1 MGDRREAR
9 LQTADAVMLL
19 RPHAFGW
26 NPETVATNR
35 FQSADAPAGDDIAA
49 RAVEEFDAA
58 VRVLRDAGIE
68 CHVFA
73 DLADRHCADAV
84 FPNNWLSLH
93 SDGTA
98 VLYPMLAPA
107 RRRERRMDLLE
118 QLRGDG
124 SFLFTRLIDLTH
136 HELHGRFLEGTGSV
150 VFDHVDR
157 VAYACRSARTHP
169 VVLEDLCAQLGY
181 RPHLYAAVDADGIPV
196 YHTNVIQMV
205 GERFALLC
213 AEAIAETDRQ
223 SILDSLAASGRRV
236 LRITFTQAREFAGNM
251 LELRAASGA
260 QILVMSARA
269 RAALGEELFG
279 ALSAAVD
286 RIVPVDVRTFEE
298 FGGGSIRCMLAEVFL
313 PRAR

>member
-1 MGDRREAR
+1 MEDRRDAR

-26 NPETVATNR
+26 NPETLATNR
-35 FQSADAPAGDDIAA
+35 FQSAAAPAGGDIAA
-49 RAVEEFDAA
+49 QAVEEFESA
-58 VRVLRDAGIE
+58 VCVLRDAGIE
-68 CHVFA
+68 CHAFA
-73 DLADRHCADAV
+73 DLTDRRCPDAV

-93 SDGTA
+93 ADGTA
-98 VLYPMLAPA
+98 VIYPMLAPA

-124 SFLFTRLIDLTH
+124 RFLFTRLIDLTH

-150 VFDHVDR
+150 VFDHVER

-169 VVLEDLCAQLGY
+169 VALEDLCAQLGY
-181 RPHLYAAVDADGIPV
+181 RAHIYEAVDADGIPV

-213 AEAIAETDRQ
+213 TEAIVEADRRP
-223 SILDSLAASGRRV
+223 ILDSLAASGRRV
-236 LRITFTQAREFAGNM
+236 LRITFRQARQFAGNM
-251 LELRAASGA
+251 LELRAANGE
-260 QILVMSARA
+260 QILVMSERA
-269 RAALGEELFG
+269 RAALGETLFG
-279 ALSAAVD
+279 ALSSAVD
-286 RIVPVDVRTFEE
+286 RVAQVDVRTFEE